1 MTGQDTREY
10 VVLLHGDEAVW
21 READEATRLQAFA
34 THGEFTRLC
43 GERGH
48 TITGG
53 AELAESAT
61 SHVVRLGPGRTPQVT
76 EGPFTETVE
85 QLGGYYVIE
94 TADVADLAQLVAML
108 IDDDSGVVEIRPVV
122 PSSEQPTP
130 DDLAAVEPTTARPTT
145 AQPTAAQPT
154 TAQPTAVQPGAGS

>member
-10 VVLLHGDEAVW
+10 VVLLHGNEAVW
-21 READEATRLQAFA
+21 READEATRRKAYE
-34 THGEFTRLC
+34 THGEFSRLC
-43 GERGH
+43 TERGH
-48 TITGG
+48 VITGG
-53 AELAESAT
+53 AELAESTT
-61 SHVVRLGPGRTPQVT
+61 SHLVRLGRDRTPQVT

-122 PSSEQPTP
+122 PASEQPTTEQP
-130 DDLAAVEPTTARPTT
+130 PTEPSASAR
-145 AQPTAAQPT
+145 
-154 TAQPTAVQPGAGS
+154 PGAGS

>member
-10 VVLLHGDEAVW
+10 VLLLHGDETVW
-21 READEATRLQAFA
+21 READEATRLQAYER
-34 THGEFTRLC
+34 HGEFSRLC

-53 AELAESAT
+53 AELAESTT
-61 SHVVRLGPGRTPQVT
+61 SLLVRLGPDHAAQVT

-94 TADVADLAQLVAML
+94 TADVDDLARLAAML
-108 IDDDSGVVEIRPVV
+108 IDDLSGVVEIRPVV
-122 PSSEQPTP
+122 PASDQPVSDEPATEQATS
-130 DDLAAVEPTTARPTT
+130 DQAASGQPAADRPTT
-145 AQPTAAQPT
+145 EKTGVP
-154 TAQPTAVQPGAGS
+154 S

>member
-10 VVLLHGDEAVW
+10 VVLLHGNEAVW
-21 READEATRLQAFA
+21 READEATRLKAYE
-34 THGEFTRLC
+34 THGEFSRLC
-43 GERGH
+43 AERGH
-48 TITGG
+48 SITGG
-53 AELAESAT
+53 AELAESTT
-61 SHVVRLGPGRTPQVT
+61 SHVVRLGPGRTPHVT

-122 PSSEQPTP
+122 PASEQPTP
-130 DDLAAVEPTTARPTT
+130 DELAAVEPTTDRTT
-145 AQPTAAQPT
+145 P
-154 TAQPTAVQPGAGS
+154 VRPGAGS

>member
-10 VVLLHGDEAVW
+10 VVLLHGNEAVW

-61 SHVVRLGPGRTPQVT
+61 SHVVRLGPGRTPRVT

-122 PSSEQPTP
+122 PASEQPTP
-130 DDLAAVEPTTARPTT
+130 DELADVEPTS
-145 AQPTAAQPT
+145 AQPT
-154 TAQPTAVQPGAGS
+154 TGQPTTVQPTTVQPGAGS

>member
-1 MTGQDTREY
+1 MTGADTREY

-21 READEATRLQAFA
+21 RAADEATRRRAYE
-34 THGEFTRLC
+34 THGEFSRLC

-53 AELAESAT
+53 AELAESRT
-61 SHVVRLGPGRTPQVT
+61 SLLVRRGPDRAAQVT

-94 TADVADLAQLVAML
+94 TADVDDLARLVAML
-108 IDDDSGVVEIRPVV
+108 IDDASGVVEIRPVV
-122 PSSEQPTP
+122 PST
-130 DDLAAVEPTTARPTT
+130 D
-145 AQPTAAQPT
+145 QPT
-154 TAQPTAVQPGAGS
+154 TDQTGASS